1 MTKEH
6 KKVVRVE
13 KTYWDMTHE
22 EKYAYITGVLE
33 GFSPNEEVRSRTK
46 QALSKDADLQSVSD
60 PRVQL
65 SRRHWWQLGIV
76 VVVVLIASI
85 VFSIRLASN
94 SSSSAFAVARTL
106 QAAGITCMPG
116 ELVTNSSGAVREGL
130 PCTVGDLIYEIT
142 TYPTDQ
148 ATDEVTR
155 MVEDGVGC
163 QLALSRSSSVFTML
177 IGDRFSIFVASTLPT
192 DIEELTNTRLV
203 VQDDCRAEA
212 L

>member
-13 KTYWDMTHE
+13 KTFWDMTHE
-22 EKYAYITGVLE
+22 EKYAYISGALE
-33 GFSPNEEVRSRTK
+33 GFSPNEEVRSRAT
-46 QALSKDADLQSVSD
+46 QALSKDADPQSVSD
-60 PRVQL
+60 PRAGL
-65 SRRHWWQLGIV
+65 PRRHWWQLGT

-85 VFSIRLASN
+85 VFSIRLAGNPSP
-94 SSSSAFAVARTL
+94 SAFDVARNL
-106 QAAGITCMPG
+106 QAAGVICTPG

-130 PCTVGDLIYEIT
+130 PCTAGDLMYEIT

-163 QLALSRSSSVFTML
+163 KLAVSRSSKVFTL
-177 IGDRFSIFVASTLPT
+177 LVGDKFSIFVVSTLPT
-192 DIEELTNTRLV
+192 DIETLTNTRLV
-203 VQDDCRAEA
+203 FQDDCQAGA
-212 L
+212 I

>member
-1 MTKEH
+1 MTKQH
-6 KKVVRVE
+6 KKVFRVE
-13 KTYWDMTHE
+13 KTFWDMTHE
-22 EKYAYITGVLE
+22 EQYQHVSGMLGKIGTTDDQPSNKVANL
-33 GFSPNEEVRSRTK
+33 P
-46 QALSKDADLQSVSD
+46 SVSD
-60 PRVQL
+60 PRAR
-65 SRRHWWQLGIV
+65 SFRRHWWQLGT
-76 VVVVLIASI
+76 VVVVLLASI
-85 VFSIRLASN
+85 VFSIRLISN
-94 SSSSAFAVARTL
+94 QSSSAFDVARTL

-116 ELVTNSSGAVREGL
+116 ELVAKSSGAVREGL

-163 QLALSRSSSVFTML
+163 KLAVSRSSSVFTML

-192 DIEELTNTRLV
+192 GIEELTNTRLV
-203 VQDDCRAEA
+203 FQDDCRAEA

>member
-1 MTKEH
+1 MTKQH
-6 KKVVRVE
+6 KKVIRVE

-22 EKYAYITGVLE
+22 EKYAYIKGSLQ
-33 GFSPNEEVRSRTK
+33 GFSPNEEVRSRAE
-46 QALSKDADLQSVSD
+46 QPLSKDADLPSVSD
-60 PRVQL
+60 PRVRS
-65 SRRHWWQLGIV
+65 SRHHWWQLGI

-85 VFSIRLASN
+85 VFSIRLTSN
-94 SSSSAFAVARTL
+94 PSSSAFDVARTL
-106 QAAGITCMPG
+106 QAAGISCTPG
-116 ELVTNSSGAVREGL
+116 ELVTKSSGAVREGL
-130 PCTVGDLIYEIT
+130 PCTVGDLVYEIT

-163 QLALSRSSSVFTML
+163 KLAVSRSSSVFTML

-192 DIEELTNTRLV
+192 GIEKLTNTRRV
-203 VQDDCRAEA
+203 FQDNCRAEA

>member
-1 MTKEH
+1 MTEQH
-6 KKVVRVE
+6 KKVIRVE

-22 EKYAYITGVLE
+22 EKYAYITGALE
-33 GFSPNEEVRSRTK
+33 GFSPNEEVRARAK
-46 QALSKDADLQSVSD
+46 QPLSKDADLPSVSD
-60 PRVQL
+60 PKARS

-76 VVVVLIASI
+76 VVVLVASI
-85 VFSIRLASN
+85 VFSIRLTSN
-94 SSSSAFAVARTL
+94 PSSSAIEVARKL
-106 QAAGITCMPG
+106 QAAGIICTPG
-116 ELVTNSSGAVREGL
+116 ELMTNSSGAVREGL

-163 QLALSRSSSVFTML
+163 QLAISRSSKVFTML
-177 IGDRFSIFVASTLPT
+177 IGDRFSIFVASTLPAGI
-192 DIEELTNTRLV
+192 DELTNTRLV
-203 VQDDCRAEA
+203 FQDDCRAEA

>member
-1 MTKEH
+1 MTKQH
-6 KKVVRVE
+6 KKVFRVE
-13 KTYWDMTHE
+13 KTFWDMTPE
-22 EKYAYITGVLE
+22 EQYQHVSVMLGKIGTTDDQL
-33 GFSPNEEVRSRTK
+33 S
-46 QALSKDADLQSVSD
+46 SKDTDLPSVSN
-60 PRVQL
+60 PRIRL
-65 SRRHWWQLGIV
+65 SRRHWWQLGT

-85 VFSIRLASN
+85 VFSIRLTSN
-94 SSSSAFAVARTL
+94 PSSSAFEVARTL
-106 QAAGITCMPG
+106 QAAGINCTPG
-116 ELVTNSSGAVREGL
+116 ELVTKSSGAVREGL

-163 QLALSRSSSVFTML
+163 KLAVSRSSSVFTML

-192 DIEELTNTRLV
+192 GIDELTNTRIV
-203 VQDDCRAEA
+203 FQDDCRAEA

>member
-1 MTKEH
+1 MTKQH

-13 KTYWDMTHE
+13 KTFWDMTHE
-22 EKYAYITGVLE
+22 EKYAYVTGMLE
-33 GFSPNEEVRSRTK
+33 GFSPNAEVRSRDK
-46 QALSKDADLQSVSD
+46 QALSKVADLESVSD
-60 PRVQL
+60 PEAE
-65 SRRHWWQLGIV
+65 SFRRHWWQLGT
-76 VVVVLIASI
+76 VVVVLVASI
-85 VFSIRLASN
+85 VFSIKLVSN
-94 SSSSAFAVARTL
+94 PSSSAFDVARTL
-106 QAAGITCMPG
+106 QAAGITCTPG
-116 ELVTNSSGAVREGL
+116 ELVTRSSGAVREGL

-163 QLALSRSSSVFTML
+163 QLALSRSSAVFTML

-192 DIEELTNTRLV
+192 GIDELTNTRIV
-203 VQDDCRAEA
+203 FQDDCRAEA

>member
-13 KTYWDMTHE
+13 KTYWDMTPE
-22 EKYAYITGVLE
+22 EQYAYIKGSLQ
-33 GFSPNEEVRSRTK
+33 GFSPNEEVRSRAT
-46 QALSKDADLQSVSD
+46 QALSKDADPQSASD
-60 PRVQL
+60 LRVRL
-65 SRRHWWQLGIV
+65 SRRHWWQLGT

-94 SSSSAFAVARTL
+94 PSPSAFDVARNL
-106 QAAGITCMPG
+106 QAAGVTCTPG
-116 ELVTNSSGAVREGL
+116 ELVTKSSGAVREGL
-130 PCTVGDLIYEIT
+130 PCTAGDLMYEIT

-163 QLALSRSSSVFTML
+163 KLAVSRSSKVFTL
-177 IGDRFSIFVASTLPT
+177 LVGDKFSIFVASTLPT
-192 DIEELTNTRLV
+192 GIETLTNTRLV
-203 VQDDCRAEA
+203 FQDDCRAEA

>member
-1 MTKEH
+1 MTKQH
-6 KKVVRVE
+6 KKVFRVE
-13 KTYWDMTHE
+13 KTFWDMTPE
-22 EKYAYITGVLE
+22 EQYQHVSAMLGKI
-33 GFSPNEEVRSRTK
+33 RTTDD
-46 QALSKDADLQSVSD
+46 QPSSKDTDLPSVSN
-60 PRVQL
+60 PKARS
-65 SRRHWWQLGIV
+65 SRRHWWQLGT

-85 VFSIRLASN
+85 VFSIRLVSN
-94 SSSSAFAVARTL
+94 PSSSAFDVARKL
-106 QAAGITCMPG
+106 QAAGITCTPG
-116 ELVTNSSGAVREGL
+116 ELVTRSSGAVREGL

-163 QLALSRSSSVFTML
+163 KLAVSRSSSVFTML

-192 DIEELTNTRLV
+192 GIEELTNTRLV
-203 VQDDCRAEA
+203 FQDDCRAEA

>member
-13 KTYWDMTHE
+13 KTFWDMTHE
-22 EKYAYITGVLE
+22 EKYAYVTGMLE
-33 GFSPNEEVRSRTK
+33 GFSPNEEVRSRAQ
-46 QALSKDADLQSVSD
+46 QALSKDADPQSMSD
-60 PRVQL
+60 PEAR
-65 SRRHWWQLGIV
+65 SFRRHWWQLGT
-76 VVVVLIASI
+76 VVVVLVASI

-94 SSSSAFAVARTL
+94 PSSSAFDVARTL
-106 QAAGITCMPG
+106 QAAGVTCTPS

-130 PCTVGDLIYEIT
+130 PCTAGDLMYEIT

-163 QLALSRSSSVFTML
+163 KLAVSRSSKVFTL
-177 IGDRFSIFVASTLPT
+177 LVGDKFSIFVASTLPT
-192 DIEELTNTRLV
+192 GIAELTNTRRV
-203 VQDDCRAEA
+203 FQDDCRAEA

>member
-22 EKYAYITGVLE
+22 EKYAYVTGMLE
-33 GFSPNEEVRSRTK
+33 GFSPNEELRSRAQ
-46 QALSKDADLQSVSD
+46 QALSKDADPQSMSD
-60 PRVQL
+60 PEAR
-65 SRRHWWQLGIV
+65 SFRRHWWQLGT
-76 VVVVLIASI
+76 VVVVLVASI

-94 SSSSAFAVARTL
+94 PSSSAFDVARNL
-106 QAAGITCMPG
+106 QAAGIICTPG

-130 PCTVGDLIYEIT
+130 PCTSGDLMYEIT

-148 ATDEVTR
+148 ATNEVTR

-163 QLALSRSSSVFTML
+163 KLAVSRSSKVFTL
-177 IGDRFSIFVASTLPT
+177 LVGDKFSIFVASTLPT
-192 DIEELTNTRLV
+192 GIETLTNTRLV
-203 VQDDCRAEA
+203 FQDNCQAGA
-212 L
+212 I

>member
-6 KKVVRVE
+6 KKVFRVE
-13 KTYWDMTHE
+13 KTYWDMTPE
-22 EKYAYITGVLE
+22 EQYQHVSAMLGKI
-33 GFSPNEEVRSRTK
+33 RTTDD
-46 QALSKDADLQSVSD
+46 QPSNKDADLPSVSD
-60 PRVQL
+60 PRVRS
-65 SRRHWWQLGIV
+65 SRRHWWQLGT

-85 VFSIRLASN
+85 VFSIRLVGN
-94 SSSSAFAVARTL
+94 PTSSAFDVARTL
-106 QAAGITCMPG
+106 QAAGITCTPG
-116 ELVTNSSGAVREGL
+116 ELVTKSSGAVREGL

-192 DIEELTNTRLV
+192 GIDELTNTRLV
-203 VQDDCRAEA
+203 FQDNCRAEA

>member
-13 KTYWDMTHE
+13 KTFWDMTHE
-22 EKYAYITGVLE
+22 EKYAYVTGMLE
-33 GFSPNEEVRSRTK
+33 GFSPNEEVRSRTQ
-46 QALSKDADLQSVSD
+46 QALSKDADPQSMSD
-60 PRVQL
+60 PEAR
-65 SRRHWWQLGIV
+65 SFRRHWWQLGT
-76 VVVVLIASI
+76 VVVVLVASI
-85 VFSIRLASN
+85 VFSVRLASN
-94 SSSSAFAVARTL
+94 PSSSAFDVARTL
-106 QAAGITCMPG
+106 QAAGVTCTPG

-130 PCTVGDLIYEIT
+130 PCTAGDLMYEIT

-163 QLALSRSSSVFTML
+163 KLAVSRSSKVFTL
-177 IGDRFSIFVASTLPT
+177 LVGDKFSIFVASTLPT
-192 DIEELTNTRLV
+192 GIEELTNTRRV
-203 VQDDCRAEA
+203 FQDDCRAEA

>member
-1 MTKEH
+1 MTEQH
-6 KKVVRVE
+6 KKVIRVE

-22 EKYAYITGVLE
+22 EKYAYIKGSLQ
-33 GFSPNEEVRSRTK
+33 GFSPNEEVRANAK
-46 QALSKDADLQSVSD
+46 QASSKDADLQSVSN
-60 PRVQL
+60 PKVRL
-65 SRRHWWQLGIV
+65 SRRHWWQLGT
-76 VVVVLIASI
+76 VVVVLVASI
-85 VFSIRLASN
+85 VFSIRLVSN
-94 SSSSAFAVARTL
+94 PSSSAFDVARNL
-106 QAAGITCMPG
+106 QVAGITCTPG
-116 ELVTNSSGAVREGL
+116 ELVTRSSGAVREGL

-177 IGDRFSIFVASTLPT
+177 IGDRFSIFVASRLPT
-192 DIEELTNTRLV
+192 GIEELTNTRIV
-203 VQDDCRAEA
+203 FQDDCRAEA

>member
-22 EKYAYITGVLE
+22 EKYAYVTGMLE
-33 GFSPNEEVRSRTK
+33 GFSPNEEVRSRAQ
-46 QALSKDADLQSVSD
+46 QALSKDADPQSMSD
-60 PRVQL
+60 PEAR
-65 SRRHWWQLGIV
+65 SFRRHWWQLGT
-76 VVVVLIASI
+76 VVVVLVASI

-94 SSSSAFAVARTL
+94 PSSSAFDVARNL
-106 QAAGITCMPG
+106 QAAGIICTPG

-130 PCTVGDLIYEIT
+130 PCTAGDLMYEIT

-163 QLALSRSSSVFTML
+163 KLAVSRSSKVFTL
-177 IGDRFSIFVASTLPT
+177 LVGDKFSIFVASTLPT
-192 DIEELTNTRLV
+192 DIETLTNTRLV
-203 VQDDCRAEA
+203 FQDDCQAGA
-212 L
+212 I

>member
-1 MTKEH
+1 M
-6 KKVVRVE
+6 
-13 KTYWDMTHE
+13 
-22 EKYAYITGVLE
+22 LE
-33 GFSPNEEVRSRTK
+33 GFSPNEEVRSRAQ
-46 QALSKDADLQSVSD
+46 QALSKDADPQSMSD
-60 PRVQL
+60 PEAR
-65 SRRHWWQLGIV
+65 SFRRHWWQLGT
-76 VVVVLIASI
+76 VVVVLVASI

-94 SSSSAFAVARTL
+94 PSSSAFDVARNL
-106 QAAGITCMPG
+106 QAAGIICTPG

-130 PCTVGDLIYEIT
+130 PCTAGDLMYEIT

-163 QLALSRSSSVFTML
+163 QLAVSRSSSVFSML

-192 DIEELTNTRLV
+192 GIEELTNTRRV
-203 VQDDCRAEA
+203 FQDDCRAEA

>member
-1 MTKEH
+1 MTEQH
-6 KKVVRVE
+6 KKAIRVE

-22 EKYAYITGVLE
+22 EKYAYISGVLE
-33 GFSPNEEVRSRTK
+33 GFSPNEEVRSRAT
-46 QALSKDADLQSVSD
+46 QALSKDADPQSVSD
-60 PRVQL
+60 PRVRL
-65 SRRHWWQLGIV
+65 SRRHWRQLGT

-94 SSSSAFAVARTL
+94 PSPSAFDVARNL
-106 QAAGITCMPG
+106 QAVGVTCTPG

-130 PCTVGDLIYEIT
+130 PCMAGDLMYEIT

-163 QLALSRSSSVFTML
+163 KLAVSRSSKVFTL
-177 IGDRFSIFVASTLPT
+177 LVGDKFSIFVASTLPT
-192 DIEELTNTRLV
+192 DIETLTNTRLV
-203 VQDDCRAEA
+203 FQDDCQAGA
-212 L
+212 I

>member
-1 MTKEH
+1 MTKQH

-13 KTYWDMTHE
+13 KTFWDMTHE
-22 EKYAYITGVLE
+22 EKYAYVTGMLQ
-33 GFSPNEEVRSRTK
+33 GFSPNEEVRSSAR
-46 QALSKDADLQSVSD
+46 QALSKDADLQSVSS

-65 SRRHWWQLGIV
+65 SRRHWWQLGT

-94 SSSSAFAVARTL
+94 SSSSAFDVARKL

-163 QLALSRSSSVFTML
+163 QLALSRSSAVFTML

-192 DIEELTNTRLV
+192 GIKGLTNTRRV

>member
-6 KKVVRVE
+6 KKVIRVE
-13 KTYWDMTHE
+13 KTFWDMTHE
-22 EKYAYITGVLE
+22 EKYAYITGALE
-33 GFSPNEEVRSRTK
+33 GFSPNEEVRARAK
-46 QALSKDADLQSVSD
+46 QPLSKDTDLPSVSN
-60 PRVQL
+60 PKAR
-65 SRRHWWQLGIV
+65 SPRRHWWQLGT

-85 VFSIRLASN
+85 VFSIGLGN
-94 SSSSAFAVARTL
+94 NPSSSAFDVARNL
-106 QAAGITCMPG
+106 QAAGISCTPG
-116 ELVTNSSGAVREGL
+116 ELVTKSSGAVREGL

-163 QLALSRSSSVFTML
+163 QLALSRSSSVFTMM
-177 IGDRFSIFVASTLPT
+177 IGEWFSIFVASTLPT
-192 DIEELTNTRLV
+192 GIEKLTNTRLV
-203 VQDDCRAEA
+203 FQDDCRAEA

>member
-1 MTKEH
+1 MTEQH
-6 KKVVRVE
+6 KKVFQVE
-13 KTYWDMTHE
+13 KTFWDMTPQEQYQHVS
-22 EKYAYITGVLE
+22 GML
-33 GFSPNEEVRSRTK
+33 TK
-46 QALSKDADLQSVSD
+46 IGSTDDQPLSKDADPQSVNG
-60 PRVQL
+60 PRVRS
-65 SRRHWWQLGIV
+65 SRRHWWQLWI

-85 VFSIRLASN
+85 VLLIRLVSN
-94 SSSSAFAVARTL
+94 PSSSAFDVARKL
-106 QAAGITCMPG
+106 QAAGISCTPG
-116 ELVTNSSGAVREGL
+116 ELVTKSSGAVREGL

-163 QLALSRSSSVFTML
+163 KLAVSRSSSVFTML

-192 DIEELTNTRLV
+192 GIEELTNTRLV
-203 VQDDCRAEA
+203 FQDDCRAEA

>member
-1 MTKEH
+1 MTKEN
-6 KKVVRVE
+6 KKVIRVE

-22 EKYAYITGVLE
+22 EKYAYITGALE
-33 GFSPNEEVRSRTK
+33 GFSPNEEVRARAK
-46 QALSKDADLQSVSD
+46 QPLSKDADLPSVSNQKAQS
-60 PRVQL
+60 P
-65 SRRHWWQLGIV
+65 RRHWWQLGT

-85 VFSIRLASN
+85 LFSIRLTSN
-94 SSSSAFAVARTL
+94 PSSSAFEVARKL
-106 QAAGITCMPG
+106 QAAGISCTPG
-116 ELVTNSSGAVREGL
+116 ELVTRSSGAVREGL

-163 QLALSRSSSVFTML
+163 KLAVSRSSSVFTML
-177 IGDRFSIFVASTLPT
+177 IGDKFSIFVASTLPT
-192 DIEELTNTRLV
+192 GTDELTNTRIV
-203 VQDDCRAEA
+203 FQDDCRAEA